1 MLKLYVLEE
10 GDYVFSY
17 INGVIKEIESNYIVV
32 ECSGIGYMVF
42 VSNPYSFKIEETKKV
57 YVYQVIREDENT
69 LYGFKTKEDK
79 DLFLKLISVKGLG
92 PKMAIVMV
100 TGDNKDNIYEAIEKG
115 DINYLKKFPKI
126 GDKVARQIIL
136 DLKGK
141 LTSDSNTSKEDFKE
155 LTETLK
161 SLGYKPLDIK
171 RILPNI
177 DRSKKLEL
185 QIKDAL
191 KLLLK

>member
-1 MLKLYVLEE
+1 M
-10 GDYVFSY
+10 FSY

-32 ECSGIGYMVF
+32 ECSGIGYMIF

-171 RILPNI
+171 KILPNI
-177 DRSKKLEL
+177 DKSKKLEL

-191 KLLLK
+191 KLLLR

>member
-1 MLKLYVLEE
+1 MYSYIKGIITIIDTSYVVLE
-10 GDYVFSY
+10 
-17 INGVIKEIESNYIVV
+17 NN
-32 ECSGIGYMVF
+32 GIGYMIYVA
-42 VSNPYSFKIEETKKV
+42 NPYSYKENEEV
-57 YVYQVIREDENT
+57 IIYLYQQIREDENT
-69 LYGFKTKEDK
+69 LYGFKTKDDK

-92 PKMAIVMV
+92 CKMALPMLS
-100 TGDNKDNIYEAIEKG
+100 GDNKDAILDAIDTG
-115 DINYLKKFPKI
+115 NVSYLKKFPKI

-141 LTSDSNTSKEDFKE
+141 LASDPADTKKDYTE

-161 SLGYKPLDIK
+161 SLGYRPADIK

-177 DRSKKLEL
+177 DTNKALEA